1 MKDKFRTNF
10 FIVLP
15 AAILTFVLLLI
26 LPSHSEVVSVY
37 AKDANLLLIA
47 PYLFV
52 LVSALCGMNVFAVLI
67 LGTVFSLAAGIFTGI
82 FPAWRFLHVWAMAL
96 TPCMILQ

>member
-67 LGTVFSLAAGIFTGI
+67 LGTEFSPEI

-96 TPCMILQ
+96 PPCMILQ